1 MIQVCQDLSVSRFY
15 CITIQE
21 CQIQVCHD
29 LSMLWMS
36 KGIESSVTRLK
47 SARIQLYLDSH
58 VLEIKCARTE
68 LCWNSSVEGFNCL
81 RIQSASRFKVCQPVV
96 TYIHTEKKRQKRP
109 PKTFTISTNI
119 PLMLF
124 IMSDNTE
131 PNNQQTVRYHRKQQ
145 DLLIQTI
152 QNLLQ
157 NFVQNHHA
165 YASELLSSSGQLHFT
180 LCTLAR

>member
-1 MIQVCQDLSVSRFY
+1 
-15 CITIQE
+15 
-21 CQIQVCHD
+21 
-29 LSMLWMS
+29 ML
-36 KGIESSVTRLK
+36 KFKCG
-47 SARIQLYLDSH
+47 RIQLPQDTKC
-58 VLEIKCARTE
+58 IK
-68 LCWNSSVEGFNCL
+68 
-81 RIQSASRFKVCQPVV
+81 IQSMSACCHIYTHR
-96 TYIHTEKKRQKRP
+96 KKRQKRP

-145 DLLIQTI
+145 DLLTQTI